1 MDFVFVYGTL
11 KRGFPYHESGMK
23 RARFFGRCRTLE
35 AYPLVVGGHWFS
47 PILLAEPGVG
57 RRVIGEVYQVDDA
70 GLAELDSLE
79 GGHLPTGYQRAAIA
93 VEPVDGGAAFEP
105 GAISR
110 TAPASTSSTPTCWK
124 NTPSIP
130 ATCRPRTAPPRL
142 CRSSTVD
149 A

>member
-23 RARFFGRCRTLE
+23 HARFFGRCRTLE
-35 AYPLVVGGHWFS
+35 AYPLVVGGRWFS

-70 GLAELDSLE
+70 ELAELDALE

-93 VEPVDGGAAFEP
+93 VEPVDGGAAFEAWSYFKDRADVDVIHADMLEEYALDP
-105 GAISR
+105 RYVPAEDR
-110 TAPASTSSTPTCWK
+110 TA
-124 NTPSIP
+124 
-130 ATCRPRTAPPRL
+130 
-142 CRSSTVD
+142 
-149 A
+149 